1 MINIIKLFTYILFT
15 FFINIT
21 NNTTI
26 NNIITNKITIVLD
39 AGHDCV
45 WDKGTSVNN
54 IYEGDI
60 NLSYTLKLKELLEL
74 DYNVILTRCDE
85 NYLGNSSKF
94 VKKEDLNERIKIIEK
109 SNCDLF
115 ISIHQ
120 NFYPLKFVKGCEIH
134 YNMNNSQNKIIS
146 DFILTYIKNTL
157 HNTTRNI
164 KENNDNYIL
173 SQISVPACLIECG
186 YMSNEEELGN
196 LLDENYEY
204 KFVKTIKQAIDLY
217 FNII

>member
-1 MINIIKLFTYILFT
+1 MINIIKLFTFILFT

-26 NNIITNKITIVLD
+26 NDIVSDKITIVLD
-39 AGHDCV
+39 AGHDSV

-60 NLSYTLKLKELLEL
+60 NLSYTLKLKKLLEV

-94 VKKEDLNERIKIIEK
+94 VKKDDLNERIKIIEK

-134 YNMNNSQNKIIS
+134 YNINNYQNKMIS
-146 DFILTYIKNTL
+146 DFILSYLKCTL
-157 HNTTRNI
+157 RNTTRNI

-186 YMSNEEELGN
+186 YMSNEEEFCN

-204 KFVKTIKQAIDLY
+204 KFVNTIKQAIDLY

>member
-1 MINIIKLFTYILFT
+1 MINIIKLFTFILFT

-26 NNIITNKITIVLD
+26 NDIVSDKITIVLD
-39 AGHDCV
+39 AGHDSV

-60 NLSYTLKLKELLEL
+60 NLSYTLKLKEFLEV

-94 VKKEDLNERIKIIEK
+94 VKKDDLNERIKIIEK

-134 YNMNNSQNKIIS
+134 YNMNNYQNKIIS
-146 DFILTYIKNTL
+146 DFILSYLKYTL

-186 YMSNEEELGN
+186 YMSNEEELCN